1 MVEHPRRLLL
11 EDYIGIVINLGFLY
25 VAYIGGGIEALIYLT
40 AAAFMGPGFHICSM
54 HFIAEHYLIMDNNSY
69 TNDPMDPNVY
79 DTFSYYGIINKVMFN
94 GGYHVEHHDFPSIS
108 WRNLPKL
115 RAMCPEFYEN
125 LPSHNSYFAVLIRFI
140 FNHPGIYQ
148 RVKRRD

>member
-11 EDYIGIVINLGFLY
+11 EDYIGIVINLAFLY
-25 VAYIGGGIEALIYLT
+25 AAYYVGDFGSIVYLM
-40 AAAFMGPGFHICSM
+40 AAGFMGPGLHLCSM
-54 HFIAEHYLIMDNNSY
+54 HFIAEHYLIMPENSH

-79 DTFSYYGIINKVMFN
+79 DTFSYYGILNKVMFN

-115 RAMCPEFYEN
+115 RAMAPEYYEHM
-125 LPSHNSYFAVLIRFI
+125 PSHSSYFAVLMRFI
-140 FNHPGIYQ
+140 FNHPGIY
-148 RVKRRD
+148 